1 MTADSFEKAKMGMR
15 DTAKGI
21 KDTAEGVNETA
32 EGVNETA
39 EGVNETAEGVN
50 ETAEGVIEGVKDTA
64 ERVIK
69 GVKDTVKGAK
79 EGVEQ
84 TAEGVK
90 DTAEEVVDTDTH
102 SGSDDER
109 ENREY
114 NESGSKESMNPEDI
128 AQHEPTAVKRDLGTD
143 IADEGQTGTDSPEA
157 REKIKKSG
165 ITEAK

>member
-1 MTADSFEKAKMGMR
+1 MTADSFEKAKKGMR

-21 KDTAEGVNETA
+21 KDTVKGVEDTA
-32 EGVNETA
+32 EGVHETA
-39 EGVNETAEGVN
+39 GGVN

-79 EGVEQ
+79 EGVEE

-114 NESGSKESMNPEDI
+114 NKSGSKEPMNPEDI
-128 AQHEPTAVKRDLGTD
+128 AEHEPTAVKRDLGID

-157 REKIKKSG
+157 REKFKKSG

>member
-1 MTADSFEKAKMGMR
+1 MTADSFEKAKKGMR

-21 KDTAEGVNETA
+21 KDTVKGVEDTA
-32 EGVNETA
+32 EGVHGTA
-39 EGVNETAEGVN
+39 GGVN

-79 EGVEQ
+79 EGVEE

-114 NESGSKESMNPEDI
+114 NESGSKEPMNPEDI
-128 AQHEPTAVKRDLGTD
+128 AEHEPTAVKRDLGTD

-157 REKIKKSG
+157 REKFKKSG

>member
-1 MTADSFEKAKMGMR
+1 MR

-21 KDTAEGVNETA
+21 KDTVKGVEDTA
-32 EGVNETA
+32 EGVHGTA
-39 EGVNETAEGVN
+39 GGVN

-79 EGVEQ
+79 EGVEE

-114 NESGSKESMNPEDI
+114 NESGSKEPMNPEDI
-128 AQHEPTAVKRDLGTD
+128 AEHEPTAVKRDLGTD

-157 REKIKKSG
+157 REKFKKSG

>member
-1 MTADSFEKAKMGMR
+1 MR

-21 KDTAEGVNETA
+21 KDTVKGVEDTA
-32 EGVNETA
+32 EGVHGTA
-39 EGVNETAEGVN
+39 GGVN

-79 EGVEQ
+79 EGVGE

-114 NESGSKESMNPEDI
+114 NESGSKEPMNPEDI
-128 AQHEPTAVKRDLGTD
+128 AEHEPTAVKRDLGTD

-157 REKIKKSG
+157 REKFKKSG

>member
-1 MTADSFEKAKMGMR
+1 MTADSFEKAKKGMR
-15 DTAKGI
+15 DTAKGV
-21 KDTAEGVNETA
+21 KDTVKGVEATTEGVHEA
-32 EGVNETA
+32 AG
-39 EGVNETAEGVN
+39 GVN

-79 EGVEQ
+79 EGVEE

-90 DTAEEVVDTDTH
+90 DTAEEVVGADTH
-102 SGSDDER
+102 TGSDDER

-114 NESGSKESMNPEDI
+114 NESGSKEPMNPEDI
-128 AQHEPTAVKRDLGTD
+128 AEHEPTAVKRDQGTY

-157 REKIKKSG
+157 SEKFKKSG
-165 ITEAK
+165 MTVTK

>member
-1 MTADSFEKAKMGMR
+1 MTADSFEKAKKGMR

-21 KDTAEGVNETA
+21 KDTVKGVEDTAGGVHETA
-32 EGVNETA
+32 G
-39 EGVNETAEGVN
+39 GVN

-79 EGVEQ
+79 EGVEE

-114 NESGSKESMNPEDI
+114 NESGSKEPMNPEDI
-128 AQHEPTAVKRDLGTD
+128 AEHEPTAVKRDLGTD

-157 REKIKKSG
+157 REKFKKSG

>member
-1 MTADSFEKAKMGMR
+1 MTADSFEKAKKGMR

-21 KDTAEGVNETA
+21 KDTVKGVEDTA
-32 EGVNETA
+32 EGVHETA
-39 EGVNETAEGVN
+39 GGVN

-79 EGVEQ
+79 EGVEE

-114 NESGSKESMNPEDI
+114 NESGSKEPMNPEDI
-128 AQHEPTAVKRDLGTD
+128 AEHEPTAVKRDLGID

-157 REKIKKSG
+157 REKFKKSG